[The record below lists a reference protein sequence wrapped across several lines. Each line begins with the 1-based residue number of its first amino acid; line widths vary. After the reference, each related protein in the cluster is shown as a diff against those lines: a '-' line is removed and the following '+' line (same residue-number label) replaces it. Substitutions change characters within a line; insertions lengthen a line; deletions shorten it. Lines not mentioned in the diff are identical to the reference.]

1 MEMFVG
7 RLDKI
12 RVINTDPMLVRFTVA
27 LPNLNVNCITANV
40 EIANK
45 LLMLPDNRYDC
56 KVTGRF
62 NKRSQL
68 VLRQIQIINPD
79 HTIKELGIW

>member
-1 MEMFVG
+1 MELFVG

-12 RVINTDPMLVRFTVA
+12 RVINPEPMLVRFTVTI
-27 LPNLNVNCITANV
+27 PNLNVNCVTANS

-62 NKRSQL
+62 NIRNQL
-68 VLRQIQIINPD
+68 VLRQIEIINPD
-79 HTIKELGIW
+79 HTIKELGI

>member
-12 RVINTDPMLVRFTVA
+12 RVINPDPMLVRFTVA
-27 LPNLNVNCITANV
+27 LPNLNVNCVTATID
-40 EIANK
+40 IANK

-62 NKRSQL
+62 NKRNQL
-68 VLRQIQIINPD
+68 VLRQIEIINPD
-79 HTIKELGIW
+79 QMIKELGI